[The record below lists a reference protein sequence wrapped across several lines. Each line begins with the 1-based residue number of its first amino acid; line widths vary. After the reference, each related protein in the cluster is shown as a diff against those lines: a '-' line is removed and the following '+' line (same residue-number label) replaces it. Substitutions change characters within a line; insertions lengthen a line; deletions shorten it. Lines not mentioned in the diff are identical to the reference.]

1 MDLTVTALSCE
12 DGFIALDPTA
22 NFLDEN
28 LSNHSPSK
36 SIKFDAAARSVTLS
50 YYLTVVNDKG
60 NEFTLYS
67 RSSLSSTK
75 LQLGSET
82 NRVLNALFH
91 KRYFV
96 LFIQDKYTAK

>member
-1 MDLTVTALSCE
+1 MDQIVTALSCE
-12 DGFIALDPTA
+12 DGFIALDPTS

-28 LSNHSPSK
+28 LSNHSPSQT
-36 SIKFDAAARSVTLS
+36 IKFDSAARSLTLS

-60 NEFTLYS
+60 NEFTFYS

-75 LQLGSET
+75 LRLGSDT
-82 NRVLNALFH
+82 NRVLEALFH

-96 LFIQDKYTAK
+96 LFI